1 MCPELNYNYD
11 LEICKKAATA
21 AWEAIDY
28 INQTGCNRL
37 MPGKTV
43 EEYSKIFYN
52 KDIMASDEAIF
63 YQTKRSKSLCES

>member
-1 MCPELNYNYD
+1 MALLYSASPSMCPELNYNYD

-43 EEYSKIFYN
+43 EEYSNIFYN
-52 KDIMASDEAIF
+52 KDNLRRKINEI
-63 YQTKRSKSLCES
+63 

>member
-1 MCPELNYNYD
+1 M
-11 LEICKKAATA
+11 A

-63 YQTKRSKSLCES
+63 IRLKEMGYVLRVSGMPIYT